1 MFCLELKKRGRRFV
15 VQSVVSWCP
24 SQALCLPIMYTE
36 SNFVSLDEELRL
48 DEVMS
53 VRPGIILL
61 VQVFCASEEPSATV
75 KP

>member
-1 MFCLELKKRGRRFV
+1 MFCFRTQGTWR
-15 VQSVVSWCP
+15 SVCSRSGVSWCP

-53 VRPGIILL
+53 VRLCII
-61 VQVFCASEEPSATV
+61 FGASFVHLWSD
-75 KP
+75 